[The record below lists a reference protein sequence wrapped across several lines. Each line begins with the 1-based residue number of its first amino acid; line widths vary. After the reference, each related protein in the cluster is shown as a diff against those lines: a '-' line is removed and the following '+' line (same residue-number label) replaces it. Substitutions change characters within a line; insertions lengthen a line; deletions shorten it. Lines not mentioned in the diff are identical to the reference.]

1 MEYELKLFF
10 FSFKIKTVKL
20 VNGGAHENHSLVVNP
35 SSFQQLHL
43 SVPLYLPLTQV
54 NGNQFLCTF
63 KASLAAWVCGVGGDT
78 HFISPPLGL

>member
-1 MEYELKLFF
+1 MEYELKLF
-10 FSFKIKTVKL
+10 SFNIRNVEL
-20 VNGGAHENHSLVVNP
+20 VNGGADENHSLVVHP

-43 SVPLYLPLTQV
+43 SGPLYLPFTLV